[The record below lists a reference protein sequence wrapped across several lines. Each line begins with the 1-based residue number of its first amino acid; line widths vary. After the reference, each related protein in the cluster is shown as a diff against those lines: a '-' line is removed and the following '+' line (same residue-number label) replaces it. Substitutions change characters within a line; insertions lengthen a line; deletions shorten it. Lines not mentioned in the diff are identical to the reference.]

1 MSVNTGNDSLQGD
14 DMATMVRFAQNLS
27 TSSCHL
33 MEGSWND
40 RSWIKQKKSLPE
52 ALASR
57 GLPLSLPRNFMPVQQ
72 FLNENVYCLKICLCN
87 NFSMKLS
94 TIWKSNQ
101 GLSPSLPGSA
111 GWELLSHSHIQW
123 PPVMLERIANNENH
137 KNSRRDS
144 YYNIGIIVKAE
155 ARDKCCSHLG
165 LLTYL
170 GGQVFLRHL
179 FGLPTLGN
187 QLPHI
192 HVNLCGYCIVDKL
205 NIAGVRLLYQEF
217 GGF

>member
-1 MSVNTGNDSLQGD
+1 MS
-14 DMATMVRFAQNLS
+14 
-27 TSSCHL
+27 
-33 MEGSWND
+33 
-40 RSWIKQKKSLPE
+40 
-52 ALASR
+52 
-57 GLPLSLPRNFMPVQQ
+57 
-72 FLNENVYCLKICLCN
+72 CLCN

-94 TIWKSNQ
+94 IIWKSNQ

-111 GWELLSHSHIQW
+111 GWELLYHSHIQW
-123 PPVMLERIANNENH
+123 QPVIQGRLANSDNCSNLIQ
-137 KNSRRDS
+137 KSDTGLLVSRRDS
-144 YYNIGIIVKAE
+144 DCNFGMFVKAE
-155 ARDKCCSHLG
+155 VRDKYCSHLG

-217 GGF
+217 GGFWEPALPSYDWVPQSLDPALPCLSSFLSEILLRVERCQKRVFQMRCDMTEF